1 MTISKTMQ
9 DAFNAQIT
17 AELWS
22 SNLYLE
28 MAFWFRREGWNG
40 FARWMFKQAAEER
53 EHALGMADYV
63 LRRGGEAKIS
73 AIDAVPTDWADVRA
87 VFEDTLK
94 HERHVTDLINALAG
108 VAESEKDRASE
119 NFIAKYIDEQV
130 EEEETVSE
138 ILGKLN
144 RKEGC
149 PVDHLDADL
158 GRRE

>member
-1 MTISKTMQ
+1 MTISKKMQ

-28 MAFWFRREGWNG
+28 MAFWFRKEGWNG
-40 FARWMFKQAAEER
+40 FAHWMYKQAEEER
-53 EHALGMADYV
+53 EHALDMADYV
-63 LRRGGEAKIS
+63 LRRGGEAKVS
-73 AIDAVPTDWADVRA
+73 AIEAVPTQWADVKA

-94 HERHVTDLINALAG
+94 HERHVTELINGLAEA
-108 VAESEKDRASE
+108 AESERDRASE

-130 EEEETVSE
+130 EEEDSVQG
-138 ILGKLN
+138 ILDVIN

-149 PVDHLDADL
+149 SITKLDATL
-158 GRRE
+158 GQRS

>member
-1 MTISKTMQ
+1 MTISRKMQ

-28 MAFWFRREGWNG
+28 MAFWFKKEGWSG
-40 FARWMFKQAAEER
+40 FARWMFKQAEE
-53 EHALGMADYV
+53 EKGHALDMADYV
-63 LRRGGEAKIS
+63 LRRGGEAKVS
-73 AIDAVPTDWADVRA
+73 AIDAVPTEWTDVKS

-94 HERHVTDLINALAG
+94 HEQHVTELINALAEA
-108 VAESEKDRASE
+108 AESERDRASE

-130 EEEETVSE
+130 EEEESVRD
-138 ILGKLN
+138 ILDAMT

-149 PVDHLDADL
+149 SVALLDAEL
-158 GRRE
+158 GQRK